1 MILLML
7 DSVLKTMGWMLL
19 MSVLSHTILAMLASF
34 TAASC
39 AGVSLVR
46 GSSPFSYQNL
56 DNQSPLGGACSQLSL
71 SYSPPVPLLES
82 DELVSDDA
90 LEDWTH
96 ERVLVRRLH
105 DPRHEQVDVVHVL
118 VPVYS
123 ECTVYSTVVYS
134 ARTAAAASPRRCC
147 RGSRRG

>member
-56 DNQSPLGGACSQLSL
+56 DNQSPLGVLVPGLSL
-71 SYSPPVPLLES
+71 TSPVPLLES
-82 DELVSDDA
+82 DGLVSDDA

>member
-1 MILLML
+1 MFP
-7 DSVLKTMGWMLL
+7 V
-19 MSVLSHTILAMLASF
+19 
-34 TAASC
+34 
-39 AGVSLVR
+39 VSE
-46 GSSPFSYQNL
+46 
-56 DNQSPLGGACSQLSL
+56 L